1 MGKRAKEHKK
11 RVAARNQRIKA
22 EQKKISN
29 LWNQEIQ
36 KELDRLREEKRI
48 GDQAQLDG
56 IANGEQ
62 PLQINL

>member
-11 RVAARNQRIKA
+11 RVAARNQRIKS

-36 KELDRLREEKRI
+36 KELERLRDEKRI
-48 GDQAQLDG
+48 GDPSQLD
-56 IANGEQ
+56 IASGEQ

>member
-22 EQKKISN
+22 QQKQISN

-36 KELDRLREEKRI
+36 KEIERLREDKRI
-48 GDQAQLDG
+48 GDISQLNNSEEG
-56 IANGEQ
+56 NV
-62 PLQINL
+62 QINL

>member
-36 KELDRLREEKRI
+36 KELERLRDEKRI
-48 GDQAQLDG
+48 GDPSQLD
-56 IANGEQ
+56 IASGEQ

>member
-36 KELDRLREEKRI
+36 KELERLRDEKRI
-48 GDQAQLDG
+48 GDPSQLD
-56 IANGEQ
+56 IDSGEQ

>member
-36 KELDRLREEKRI
+36 KELERLREEKRI
-48 GDQAQLDG
+48 GDPSQLD
-56 IANGEQ
+56 IASGEQ

>member
-11 RVAARNQRIKA
+11 RDAARNQRIKA

-36 KELDRLREEKRI
+36 KELERLREEKRI
-48 GDQAQLDG
+48 GDPSQLD
-56 IANGEQ
+56 IASGEQ